1 MLRTVSL
8 VQVTQ
13 KLRGA
18 EIHFMGAVMVQE
30 WQWSVMKVSK
40 ASRLQGWCPPVVVSR
55 DDRVRS
61 RLFLLCS
68 LAPLSCLGPHLSS

>member
-1 MLRTVSL
+1 MDAEVGKPSLSQVHPLLQHQTDQAVPSDLGWTPWTPMLRTVSL

-30 WQWSVMKVSK
+30 WQWS
-40 ASRLQGWCPPVVVSR
+40 
-55 DDRVRS
+55 
-61 RLFLLCS
+61 
-68 LAPLSCLGPHLSS
+68 